1 MVGFRPFRVEDSQ
14 GCMEKFDSPTVKGD
28 GMGIH
33 NSRSVLFE
41 SEAQAFVEVLTDSG
55 V

>member
-1 MVGFRPFRVEDSQ
+1 
-14 GCMEKFDSPTVKGD
+14 MEKFDSPTVKGD

>member
-1 MVGFRPFRVEDSQ
+1 
-14 GCMEKFDSPTVKGD
+14 MEKFDSPTVKGD

-33 NSRSVLFE
+33 NSQSVLFE